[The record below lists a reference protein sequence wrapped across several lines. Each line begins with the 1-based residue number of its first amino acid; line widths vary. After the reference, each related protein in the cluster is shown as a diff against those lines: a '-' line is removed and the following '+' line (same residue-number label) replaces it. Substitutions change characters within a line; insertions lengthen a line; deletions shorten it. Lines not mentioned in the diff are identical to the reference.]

1 MSLNHT
7 FPRVLLLTLVP
18 KESMKDTDNLV
29 ASVKQGSAAKDAG
42 GPRTIIHEILE
53 STLPPAEKN
62 PARVFEDVSTITGA
76 GFETTASALRLI
88 VINVFSNAEILQKL
102 REELKSKGSAAGE
115 QLDAQTLMHLPYLT
129 AVLME
134 GLRLSPALATR
145 LARICPDQD
154 LVFKDWRI
162 PAGTPVGMT
171 TVLMHTDETIY
182 PDPHRFN
189 PDRWVGLDPHERK
202 IAENSFAPFSRGTRI
217 CLGMQ

>member
-1 MSLNHT
+1 
-7 FPRVLLLTLVP
+7 
-18 KESMKDTDNLV
+18 MKDTDNLMALV
-29 ASVKQGSAAKDAG
+29 NQGPSTKDAD
-42 GPRTIIHEILE
+42 GPRTIVHEILE
-53 STLPPAEKN
+53 STLPPPQKA

-88 VINVFSNAEILQKL
+88 VINLFSNAEILRNL
-102 REELKSKGSAAGE
+102 RAELSSKGSTAAE
-115 QLDAQTLMHLPYLT
+115 QLEAQTLMQLPYLT

-145 LARICPDQD
+145 LARISPDQD
-154 LVFKDWRI
+154 LIYKHWRI

-182 PDPHRFN
+182 PEPHRFN
-189 PDRWVGLDPHERK
+189 PNRWINLNPHDRK
-202 IAENSFAPFSRGTRI
+202 IAEKSFAPFSRGTRI